1 MKVIKGNFKNT
12 SEKVSVPEVFK
23 AITSG
28 EDLDRY
34 EDAFCIVK
42 SDDYIII
49 STNIETPELYFLF
62 DQLKMTLLTGG
73 EYEL

>member
-12 SEKVSVPEVFK
+12 SEKIAVPEVFE